1 MKKLFL
7 ILLILFT
14 VVGLS
19 QVHIVKPTTVQY
31 HQMIQPHI
39 IKYDSIYIDTIVFK
53 SMLLRYN
60 MYNDFKNKN
69 WNKIDIV
76 KFKDCLEKS
85 KIIIQEQ
92 KADSIS
98 KPKIKYEMP
107 APIPKI
113 NNDIKT
119 VMTKPQV
126 IISEPTHVESSS
138 VPLVITPNKA
148 TLTYVIQDTMKID
161 QTYTIDLTLSKD
173 MSQKQLIKIIDGF
186 KNKSLIDTLITI
198 TPKMRA
204 VLVDPTGS
212 FKVKRISDSIQNTT
226 LSNLI
231 RWQWQ
236 VTPLVE
242 GEKYLTINVDI
253 YIDNISQSI
262 NIYDGKTY
270 VYAIHTWYGDLWNW
284 IAKYWTYITYV
295 VGGIVAIFGWLYKEK
310 IISIFKKKE
319 S

>member
-1 MKKLFL
+1 M
-7 ILLILFT
+7 
-14 VVGLS
+14 
-19 QVHIVKPTTVQY
+19 H
-31 HQMIQPHI
+31 
-39 IKYDSIYIDTIVFK
+39 
-53 SMLLRYN
+53 
-60 MYNDFKNKN
+60 
-69 WNKIDIV
+69 
-76 KFKDCLEKS
+76 
-85 KIIIQEQ
+85 
-92 KADSIS
+92 
-98 KPKIKYEMP
+98 
-107 APIPKI
+107 
-113 NNDIKT
+113 
-119 VMTKPQV
+119 
-126 IISEPTHVESSS
+126 
-138 VPLVITPNKA
+138 LV
-148 TLTYVIQDTMKID
+148 
-161 QTYTIDLTLSKD
+161 
-173 MSQKQLIKIIDGF
+173 LIKIIDGF

-198 TPKMRA
+198 TSKMRA

-253 YIDNISQSI
+253 YIDNIPQSI

>member
-31 HQMIQPHI
+31 HQMIQLHI

-138 VPLVITPNKA
+138 ISPVTTPNKA
-148 TLTYVIQDTMKID
+148 TLTYVIQDTMKMN

-173 MSQKQLIKIIDGF
+173 MSKKQLIKIIDGF

-198 TPKMRA
+198 TSKMRA

-253 YIDNISQSI
+253 YIDNIPQSI